1 MQLKSGIAY
10 LYSDSKIEL
19 YVNLES
25 KNELAQYVVLE
36 VLVKIE
42 L

>member
-10 LYSDSKIEL
+10 LCSDSKTEW

-36 VLVKIE
+36 VLVKTE